1 MNITKQYKTR
11 IRIIPEMFPAPH
23 RYPMDYRQI
32 EEIMGDVINELALIK
47 RRNLKHSEIIL

>member
-32 EEIMGDVINELALIK
+32 EEIMGDVINGLANMLE
-47 RRNLKHSEIIL
+47 H